1 MNMPIL
7 VLLAFAGWTL
17 LILFGTVGVYRW
29 SRILTGRATVS
40 EWQANKPQGSDSY
53 QRAIAAHRN
62 CIENLPVY
70 TALVVAIAVFQV
82 ESTTLN
88 VLSLV
93 LLGARMAQSLVHIG
107 FEQTENVATWRFAFF
122 FTQIVTMF
130 WMGIEIVGSLP

>member
-1 MNMPIL
+1 MNMPTL

-107 FEQTENVATWRFAFF
+107 FEQTQNVATWRFAFF

>member
-1 MNMPIL
+1 MNMPTL

-130 WMGIEIVGSLP
+130 WMGMEIVRSLP

>member
-1 MNMPIL
+1 
-7 VLLAFAGWTL
+7 
-17 LILFGTVGVYRW
+17 
-29 SRILTGRATVS
+29 VS

>member
-1 MNMPIL
+1 MNMPTL

>member
-1 MNMPIL
+1 MNMPTL

-62 CIENLPVY
+62 CIENLPGY

>member
-1 MNMPIL
+1 MNMPTL

-53 QRAIAAHRN
+53 KRAIAAHRN

>member
-1 MNMPIL
+1 MNMPTL

-40 EWQANKPQGSDSY
+40 EWQANKPQGSDGY

-107 FEQTENVATWRFAFF
+107 FEQTEKVATWRFAFF
-122 FTQIVTMF
+122 FTQIVTMI
-130 WMGIEIVGSLP
+130 WMGIEIVRNLP

>member
-1 MNMPIL
+1 MNMPTL

-70 TALVVAIAVFQV
+70 TALVVAIAIFQV

-93 LLGARMAQSLVHIG
+93 LFGARMAQSLVHIG

>member
-1 MNMPIL
+1 MNMPTL

-82 ESTTLN
+82 ESTMLN

-130 WMGIEIVGSLP
+130 WMGMEIVRSLP

>member
-1 MNMPIL
+1 MPTL

>member
-1 MNMPIL
+1 MNMPTL

-107 FEQTENVATWRFAFF
+107 FEQAENVATWRFAFF

>member
-1 MNMPIL
+1 MNMPTL

-70 TALVVAIAVFQV
+70 TALVVAITVFQV

>member
-1 MNMPIL
+1 MNMPTL

-40 EWQANKPQGSDSY
+40 EWQANKPQGSDGY

-70 TALVVAIAVFQV
+70 TALVVAIAAFQV

-93 LLGARMAQSLVHIG
+93 HIG
-107 FEQTENVATWRFAFF
+107 FEQTEKVATWRFAFF
-122 FTQIVTMF
+122 FTQIVTMI
-130 WMGIEIVGSLP
+130 WMGIEIVRSLP

>member
-1 MNMPIL
+1 MNMPTL

-40 EWQANKPQGSDSY
+40 EWQANKSQGSDGY

-88 VLSLV
+88 VLSLA

-107 FEQTENVATWRFAFF
+107 FEQTEKVATWRFAFF
-122 FTQIVTMF
+122 FTQIVTMI
-130 WMGIEIVGSLP
+130 WMGIEIVRSLP